1 MTKRALL
8 LTLSVVSCLLLSAQR
23 VPLRIV
29 SQTPLTGSED
39 AHSLLFDHY
48 GLMWVGT
55 DQGVRAF
62 DGYQF
67 KTYRSDAYSPGTLPN
82 NYVLDMTEDQRDG
95 LWIGTRD
102 GLVRYDRRRGSFH
115 TYRLQGEQARTVNA
129 LFTAAD
135 GTVWVGTD
143 AGVSRYDAEKDG
155 FIDINLSVGV
165 RSFAEDKLGNLY
177 IGTWAGGLLRLDA
190 KSGKMVEYPPM
201 NARNTAAKLL
211 MDSRGRLWIGT
222 WEHGIIRLDHPE
234 NEQDPGIHRMN
245 DGRQDFRTIH
255 QLVEDPVSHSV
266 WGCCIE
272 GLTRVDL
279 DDETQVENYPILSF
293 CYDML
298 TDGLGNLWVITRN
311 NGIVHLSTKPSPFR
325 FCHLDPKGQ
334 VLPVNRIQTVF
345 TTDGNRFW
353 LGLQP
358 YGLALYDRR
367 ANSVSYN
374 NQIPGFGQLTGTDGI
389 HVQTISSLLQR
400 EDGEVWMA
408 SSRGILIWKEGMA
421 VRLLPRNGAPFI
433 DDGSVNT
440 LLSLQNGYVL
450 VGLSSGVGLALSDSK
465 GRMLKMSEE
474 GRDFSSCDVHDF
486 LEDHLHQIWIA
497 TENDGIIRLSGDM
510 GNPETLRFHQYAPV
524 NNNYPI
530 DQATACYE
538 DADHRLWA
546 ISGSGALFLYDM
558 DKDRFE
564 PVNHRFHLGMGSIY
578 TIDGDANGWIW
589 LSTDKGLVRLK
600 AEEQKDQVTFYG
612 LEDGLEA
619 IHFAANGS
627 FPFGKELF
635 YGSAKGFF
643 SFVPNEIAQWR
654 QTDPA
659 NLIVTGLRID
669 DRPYE
674 WLDSVRQKEISADQ
688 PIFTQKI
695 TIPSD
700 IKKFSVAFTLLA
712 YQNPQHCRYA
722 YRLDGYDHGWH
733 YTNAEDRRATYQ
745 NLPSGTYKLRL
756 RAIDSYGQ
764 QEDLPY
770 VITVRVLPPWYRTW
784 WAYLI
789 YLVLLGAA
797 VYGITQWYKDRVNRR
812 ARLQQRVSELLHYRE
827 MMVMKQFEGARKA
840 LEAEEQQHSSPDEL
854 FIQKAID
861 CVKQHLDDS
870 DYDREQFASD
880 MCVSSSTLYNKL
892 RALTGQNITA
902 FINSIRLK
910 EACRIARQ
918 RPDITVSELSM
929 EVGFNTPKYFT
940 KLFKKEFGMLPSEFI
955 EKGQA

>member
-1 MTKRALL
+1 M
-8 LTLSVVSCLLLSAQR
+8 
-23 VPLRIV
+23 
-29 SQTPLTGSED
+29 
-39 AHSLLFDHY
+39 
-48 GLMWVGT
+48 
-55 DQGVRAF
+55 
-62 DGYQF
+62 
-67 KTYRSDAYSPGTLPN
+67 
-82 NYVLDMTEDQRDG
+82 
-95 LWIGTRD
+95 
-102 GLVRYDRRRGSFH
+102 
-115 TYRLQGEQARTVNA
+115 
-129 LFTAAD
+129 
-135 GTVWVGTD
+135 
-143 AGVSRYDAEKDG
+143 
-155 FIDINLSVGV
+155 
-165 RSFAEDKLGNLY
+165 
-177 IGTWAGGLLRLDA
+177 
-190 KSGKMVEYPPM
+190 
-201 NARNTAAKLL
+201 
-211 MDSRGRLWIGT
+211 
-222 WEHGIIRLDHPE
+222 
-234 NEQDPGIHRMN
+234 
-245 DGRQDFRTIH
+245 
-255 QLVEDPVSHSV
+255 
-266 WGCCIE
+266 
-272 GLTRVDL
+272 
-279 DDETQVENYPILSF
+279 
-293 CYDML
+293 
-298 TDGLGNLWVITRN
+298 
-311 NGIVHLSTKPSPFR
+311 
-325 FCHLDPKGQ
+325 
-334 VLPVNRIQTVF
+334 
-345 TTDGNRFW
+345 
-353 LGLQP
+353 QP
-358 YGLALYDRR
+358 YGLALYDRQ
-367 ANSVSYN
+367 ANHVSYN
-374 NQIPGFGQLTGTDGI
+374 DQIPGFGQLTGTDGI

-408 SSRGILIWKEGMA
+408 SSRGILIWKDGVP

-433 DDGSVNT
+433 ADGSVNA
-440 LLSLQNGYVL
+440 LLGLQSGQVL
-450 VGLSSGVGLALSDSK
+450 VGLSSGVGLALSDTK

-486 LEDHLHQIWIA
+486 LEDHLHRIWIA

-510 GNPETLRFHQYAPV
+510 GSPETLRVHQYAPA
-524 NNNYPI
+524 NDNYPI

-612 LEDGLEA
+612 LEDGLDA

-627 FPFGKELF
+627 FPFGQELF

-643 SFVPNEIAQWR
+643 SFEPSQIEQWR
-654 QTDPA
+654 QTGPA
-659 NLIVTGLRID
+659 HLIVTGLRID

-674 WLDSVRQKEISADQ
+674 WLDSVRQKEISANQ
-688 PIFTQKI
+688 PFFTQEI

-700 IKKFSVAFTLLA
+700 IKKFSVGFTLLA
-712 YQNPQHCRYA
+712 YQNPQQCRYA
-722 YRLDGYDHGWH
+722 YRLDGYDRDWH
-733 YTNAEDRRATYQ
+733 YTDAEDRRATYQ
-745 NLPSGTYKLRL
+745 NLPLGTYKLRL

-764 QEDLPY
+764 QVDLPY
-770 VITVRVLPPWYRTW
+770 VITVRVLPPWYLTW

-797 VYGITQWYKDRVNRR
+797 VYGIMQWYKDRVNRR

-955 EKGQA
+955 EQGQA